1 MAGSRNNGTDN
12 SIHMDSIRS
21 NPGPRTQLRSKLE
34 RQNAAPERKPV
45 TLSPIRLREVFS
57 LFFLLMIKQ
66 ETEGKVFRF
75 YFGPEI
81 SGYAVMQTLWPI
93 RRYEIR

>member
-1 MAGSRNNGTDN
+1 MAGSRSNGTDS

-21 NPGPRTQLRSKLE
+21 NPGLRIRLRSKLG
-34 RQNAAPERKPV
+34 RQNAASERKPV
-45 TLSPIRLREVFS
+45 TLSPIQLREVFS

>member
-12 SIHMDSIRS
+12 SIHTDSIRS
-21 NPGPRTQLRSKLE
+21 NPGPRIQLRSKLE